1 VLTAIWPRPASAED
15 WRYCVARDEANG
27 RFYLSEAF
35 PSDKP
40 IDSVEQAFNA
50 FLDKTG
56 VNHRWGI
63 CPRADNAFDAA
74 ADVARAA
81 QYNKLMGLEQR
92 IITWPDQPL

>member
-1 VLTAIWPRPASAED
+1 MNPRSALAED
-15 WRYCVARDEANG
+15 WRYCVAQDEANG

-40 IDSVEQAFNA
+40 IDSIEHAFNA

-56 VNHRWGI
+56 VNHHWGV

-74 ADVARAA
+74 ADVAHAA

-92 IITWPDQPL
+92 TVTWPDQPL